1 MLGHDRRAAPF
12 IAGRGEIEPG
22 LTGTV
27 SRASV
32 LLPTTRPGTPAL
44 NFRGD
49 MVVVLEFDEAQLA
62 GVFVARR
69 EDSGVLSLT
78 RVTQGLVISWSG
90 EGVTLEQAENVAKP
104 WEASTN
110 QTNPQ
115 FISPTTG
122 QAYFRLAG

>member
-1 MLGHDRRAAPF
+1 M
-12 IAGRGEIEPG
+12 
-22 LTGTV
+22 
-27 SRASV
+27 